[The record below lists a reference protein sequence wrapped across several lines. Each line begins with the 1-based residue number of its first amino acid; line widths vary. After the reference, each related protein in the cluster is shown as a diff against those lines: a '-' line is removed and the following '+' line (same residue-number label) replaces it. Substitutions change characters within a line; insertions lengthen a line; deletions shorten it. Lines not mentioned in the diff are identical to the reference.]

1 MEIPKEIPDR
11 FILDFTLRAE
21 NISWDSIVVVE
32 PYSEP
37 SLNPLKG
44 FGSISSLSKSDLY
57 VLFLYI
63 NQERVVGYSL
73 VMLALDLNQLW
84 GNSKSLENRYYAFA
98 KNDAKFL
105 FEKRGEIYYL
115 KLDSN

>member
-1 MEIPKEIPDR
+1 LEIPKEIPDR
-11 FILDFTLRAE
+11 FILDFTLQAE